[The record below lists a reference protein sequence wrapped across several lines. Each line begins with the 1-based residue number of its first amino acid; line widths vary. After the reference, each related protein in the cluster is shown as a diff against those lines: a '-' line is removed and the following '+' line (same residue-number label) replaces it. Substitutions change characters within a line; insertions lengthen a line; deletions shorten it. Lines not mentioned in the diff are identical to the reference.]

1 MSISRRHVLASGCL
15 SGLGVAMY
23 PAAKAMAQ
31 PGPSALARIYIGF
44 PPGGTTDA
52 VSRHI
57 ANKLQPDYAR
67 SVIVESK
74 VGASGQVAIQALKTA
89 PNDGNS
95 MVMTPM
101 SILGVFPHTYK
112 KLSYDPFKDV
122 KAVSR
127 GVSYNYGFAVGP
139 AVPASVTTVP
149 QFMEWCKQN
158 PDKASFGSGSTGST
172 LHFVGVLLG
181 KASGVSLTHV
191 GYRGSS
197 QMLTDVAGGN
207 IPACSSP
214 IGDLLAYEASG
225 RLRVLGTSGQQRSR
239 FLPKVPTF
247 VESGYKD
254 MAFTEWYGF
263 YLPPGATAA
272 QVQRLN
278 QSIVHALADPS
289 VVESL
294 SLLGM
299 EATPSTPQALE
310 ALLKSDHARWEAL
323 VKSVGFTVDS

>member
-1 MSISRRHVLASGCL
+1 MNISRRQVMAA
-15 SGLGVAMY
+15 GLGSAML
-23 PAAKAMAQ
+23 PVTAAFAQ
-31 PGPSALARIYIGF
+31 TSPPSMARIYIGF
-44 PPGGTTDA
+44 PAGGTTDA

-57 ANKLQPDYAR
+57 ANKLQPGYAR

-74 VGASGQVAIQALKTA
+74 PGASGQIAVQVTKTSS
-89 PNDGNS
+89 NDGTAIL
-95 MVMTPM
+95 MTPM

-112 KLSYDPFKDV
+112 RVPYDPMKDV
-122 KAVSR
+122 IPVSR

-139 AVPASVTTVP
+139 SVPASVTTLP
-149 QFMEWCKQN
+149 QFMEWCKAN

-181 KASGVSLTHV
+181 RASGVNLTHV

-207 IPACSSP
+207 LPACSSP

-225 RLRVLGTSGQQRSR
+225 RLRVIGTSGQQRSR
-239 FLPKVPTF
+239 FLPKVATF
-247 VESGYKD
+247 IEQGFKD

-263 YLPPGATAA
+263 YLPPGSS
-272 QVQRLN
+272 QEQIRRLN
-278 QSIVHALADPS
+278 QSIVQALGDPA

-294 SLLGM
+294 SVMGM
-299 EATPSTPQALE
+299 EAAPSTPQELE
-310 ALLKSDHARWEAL
+310 ALLKSDDARWEKL
-323 VKSVGFTVDS
+323 VKSVGFTAET